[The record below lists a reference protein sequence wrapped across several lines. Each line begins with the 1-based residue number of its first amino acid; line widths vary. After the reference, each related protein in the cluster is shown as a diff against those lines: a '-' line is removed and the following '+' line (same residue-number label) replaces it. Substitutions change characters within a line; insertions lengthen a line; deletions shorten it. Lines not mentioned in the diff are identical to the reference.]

1 MKPLTN
7 LLLAF
12 LISSTAIASEGINFE
27 KNMTWAQIK
36 TKALKEKKMIFFDA
50 YTIWCGPCKYL
61 ETTVY
66 TDSNVASYYNS
77 NFINV
82 KFDMEDGEGIKLAEE
97 FGISAYPTLL
107 FFTAEGNLIHK
118 NVGALQV
125 PDFIALGKDAG
136 NPDKQYFT
144 LKQKVLDKN
153 ASKDDFLKWTKMAD
167 DMEDVSRG
175 GIAADWLSGQA
186 DILASAELAKAAMLA
201 DVNEEQLAYLY
212 KEKKRIQQLLKWDAD
227 KTAAKLYHKTFN
239 LALKGFDNKAGA
251 IVKFTNVIRK
261 FEAAK
266 VNYALKELQLT
277 VALNLDND
285 NAKAIAVITGSL
297 KGKER
302 LTLKE
307 TADLLL
313 GYVPRFEEADMQQL
327 KKGLDIYT
335 FIGTDK
341 TQECWMYLM
350 QVICYSR
357 IGENSKA
364 KVFAQK
370 AYKHAGLTQEYKNL
384 LKESFGLAG

>member
-1 MKPLTN
+1 MKQLTG
-7 LLLAF
+7 LLLT
-12 LISSTAIASEGINFE
+12 LMLTLTAAATEITFV
-27 KNMTWAQIK
+27 KNLTWKQIK
-36 TKALKEKKMIFFDA
+36 EKAAKEKKMIFFDA
-50 YTIWCGPCKYL
+50 YTSWCGPCKYL
-61 ETTVY
+61 ETSVY
-66 TDSNVASYYNS
+66 TDANVASYYNS

-82 KFDMEDGEGIKLAEE
+82 KFDMEKGEGINLAEE
-97 FGISAYPTLL
+97 FGITAYPTLL

-144 LKQKVLDKN
+144 LKQKVLDKK
-153 ASKDDFLKWTKMAD
+153 ASREDFLKWTKMAD
-167 DMEDVSRG
+167 DIEDVSRG

-186 DILASAELAKAAMLA
+186 DILATAELAKSAMLA
-201 DVNEEQLAYLY
+201 DVNEVQLAYLY
-212 KEKKRIQQLLKWDAD
+212 KEKKRIQELLKWDAD

-239 LALKGFDNKAGA
+239 LALKEFDNKAGA
-251 IVKFTNVIRK
+251 VIKFTNVIRK
-261 FEAAK
+261 FDPAR
-266 VNYALKELQLT
+266 VNYALKELHLT

-313 GYVPRFEEADMQQL
+313 DYVPRFEEADMQQL
-327 KKGLDIYT
+327 KKGLDAYT
-335 FIGTDK
+335 FTGTDK
-341 TQECWMYLM
+341 SQECWMYLM

-364 KVFAQK
+364 KLFAQK